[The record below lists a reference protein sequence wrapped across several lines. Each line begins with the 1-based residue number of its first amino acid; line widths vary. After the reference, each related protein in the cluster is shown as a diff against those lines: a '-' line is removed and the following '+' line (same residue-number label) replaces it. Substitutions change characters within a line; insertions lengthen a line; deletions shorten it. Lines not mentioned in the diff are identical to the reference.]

1 MQPSGIMFH
10 WTACIGLMQ
19 GLFLAC
25 VNPPTLM
32 RAVYTGS
39 ALVNVYHYGLSA
51 QLHEPSRQTMRLYV
65 PDDEQRII
73 LLARVAKWTSRGLH
87 VACIAMDIT
96 YIALVTD
103 YNIWL
108 SMMMFIAVGFYPA
121 LKLLR
126 RCAPEINTT
135 IAQRLLNTTTETRKK
150 HQQQQQQ
157 WQQQQQQQ
165 QQGIQGMYANNETQ
179 YSLLD
184 DSDHRDAVHQ
194 RFMLKQLP
202 RMLAMIALGA
212 CHMAL
217 MQDVRSSCV
226 NIAMNAVTNSS
237 HFAMNWMC
245 VN

>member
-19 GLFLAC
+19 SLFLAC

-87 VACIAMDIT
+87 VACIAMDIG

-108 SMMMFIAVGFYPA
+108 SMMMFVAVGLYPA

-135 IAQRLLNTTTETRKK
+135 IAQRLLNTRTDTREK
-150 HQQQQQQ
+150 
-157 WQQQQQQQ
+157 
-165 QQGIQGMYANNETQ
+165 QGMYAHNETQ

-184 DSDHRDAVHQ
+184 DSDHRDAAHQ

-217 MQDVRSSCV
+217 MQDVRSACV
-226 NIAMNAVTNSS
+226 NVAITNAS
-237 HFAMNWMC
+237 HVLNWLC
-245 VN
+245 

>member
-1 MQPSGIMFH
+1 
-10 WTACIGLMQ
+10 
-19 GLFLAC
+19 
-25 VNPPTLM
+25 
-32 RAVYTGS
+32 
-39 ALVNVYHYGLSA
+39 
-51 QLHEPSRQTMRLYV
+51 MRLYV

-150 HQQQQQQ
+150 HQQQQ
-157 WQQQQQQQ
+157 WQQQQQQ

-202 RMLAMIALGA
+202 RMLAMIALAA

-217 MQDVRSSCV
+217 MLDVRSAC
-226 NIAMNAVTNSS
+226 NNMNPAINASTP
-237 HFAMNWMC
+237 HWLC
-245 VN
+245 

>member
-1 MQPSGIMFH
+1 MHPAILMFH
-10 WTACIGLMQ
+10 WASCIGLMQ
-19 GLFLAC
+19 SLFLAC

-39 ALVNVYHYGLSA
+39 TLMNVYHYGLSA

-73 LLARVAKWTSRGLH
+73 LLSRAAKWTSRGLH
-87 VACIAMDIT
+87 VATIAMDVT
-96 YIALVTD
+96 YIVVVTD

-108 SMMMFIAVGFYPA
+108 SMMLFIAIGFYPA

-126 RCAPEINTT
+126 GCAPEINTAL
-135 IAQRLLNTTTETRKK
+135 AQRLTTPRTPTNTPT
-150 HQQQQQQ
+150 HN
-157 WQQQQQQQ
+157 
-165 QQGIQGMYANNETQ
+165 YTQ

-184 DSDHRDAVHQ
+184 DTDHLDAVHQ

-202 RMLAMIALGA
+202 RMLAMIALAA

-217 MQDVRSSCV
+217 MLDVRSACYNMSP
-226 NIAMNAVTNSS
+226 ATNASTPY
-237 HFAMNWMC
+237 WLC
-245 VN
+245 

>member
-1 MQPSGIMFH
+1 MFH
-10 WTACIGLMQ
+10 WTACIGLVQ
-19 GLFLAC
+19 SLFLAC

-87 VACIAMDIT
+87 VVCIAMDIG
-96 YIALVTD
+96 YISLVN
-103 YNIWL
+103 NIWL
-108 SMMMFIAVGFYPA
+108 SMMMFIAVAFYPA

-135 IAQRLLNTTTETRKK
+135 VAQRLLNNPGPTHHHSE
-150 HQQQQQQ
+150 
-157 WQQQQQQQ
+157 
-165 QQGIQGMYANNETQ
+165 

-217 MQDVRSSCV
+217 MQDVRASCV
-226 NIAMNAVTNSS
+226 NITMNAVTNSS
-237 HFAMNWMC
+237 NFVMNWMC
-245 VN
+245 

>member
-19 GLFLAC
+19 SLFLAC

-108 SMMMFIAVGFYPA
+108 SMMMFVAVGLYPA

-135 IAQRLLNTTTETRKK
+135 VAQRLLNTNTETREK
-150 HQQQQQQ
+150 
-157 WQQQQQQQ
+157 
-165 QQGIQGMYANNETQ
+165 QGIYAHNETQ

-184 DSDHRDAVHQ
+184 DSDHRDTVHQ

-217 MQDVRSSCV
+217 MQDVRSACV
-226 NIAMNAVTNSS
+226 NIAMNSVTNAS
-237 HFAMNWMC
+237 HVLNWLC
-245 VN
+245 

>member
-10 WTACIGLMQ
+10 WTACIGLVQ
-19 GLFLAC
+19 SLFLAC

-32 RAVYTGS
+32 RAVYTSS

-108 SMMMFIAVGFYPA
+108 SMMMFVAVGLYPA

-135 IAQRLLNTTTETRKK
+135 VAQRLLNTTTETREK
-150 HQQQQQQ
+150 
-157 WQQQQQQQ
+157 
-165 QQGIQGMYANNETQ
+165 QGIYAHNETQ

-184 DSDHRDAVHQ
+184 DSDHRDAAHQ

-217 MQDVRSSCV
+217 MQDVRSACV
-226 NIAMNAVTNSS
+226 NVTIFTITNAS
-237 HFAMNWMC
+237 HVLNWLC
-245 VN
+245 

>member
-1 MQPSGIMFH
+1 MQPAVLLFH
-10 WTACIGLMQ
+10 WTFGIGLIQSM
-19 GLFLAC
+19 FLAC
-25 VNPPTLM
+25 VNPPTMM

-39 ALVNVYHYGLSA
+39 TLANMYHYGLSA

-65 PDDEQRII
+65 PDDEQRTII
-73 LLARVAKWTSRGLH
+73 LARVAKWTSRGLH
-87 VACIAMDIT
+87 VAAIAMDVA
-96 YIALVTD
+96 YIIVVTD

-108 SMMMFIAVGFYPA
+108 SMMMFVAVGFYPA

-135 IAQRLLNTTTETRKK
+135 LAQRLLKASGNQTQTQ
-150 HQQQQQQ
+150 H
-157 WQQQQQQQ
+157 
-165 QQGIQGMYANNETQ
+165 NETQ

-184 DSDHRDAVHQ
+184 DSDHRDTVHQ

-217 MQDVRSSCV
+217 MLDVRSAC
-226 NIAMNAVTNSS
+226 ATMNAATNASN
-237 HFAMNWMC
+237 FVMNMC
-245 VN
+245 

>member
-1 MQPSGIMFH
+1 MQHSGIMFH
-10 WTACIGLMQ
+10 WTFGISLMQ
-19 GLFLAC
+19 SLFLAC

-39 ALVNVYHYGLSA
+39 ALANVYHYGLSA

-65 PDDEQRII
+65 PDDEQRTI
-73 LLARVAKWTSRGLH
+73 LLARVAKWSSRGLH
-87 VACIAMDIT
+87 VACIAMDIG

-108 SMMMFIAVGFYPA
+108 SMMMFVAVGLYPA

-126 RCAPEINTT
+126 RCAPEINTSL
-135 IAQRLLNTTTETRKK
+135 AQRISGANRTPT
-150 HQQQQQQ
+150 
-157 WQQQQQQQ
+157 
-165 QQGIQGMYANNETQ
+165 IQTPHNETQ

-194 RFMLKQLP
+194 RFMLKQVP

-226 NIAMNAVTNSS
+226 NFTITNASNVL
-237 HFAMNWMC
+237 NWLC
-245 VN
+245 